1 MSYLILFLT
10 GLLIGFVAGLLVYRK
25 HSDRLKSTED
35 KGKIIIDALKGR

>member
-1 MSYLILFLT
+1 MSYLILFVT

-35 KGKIIIDALKGR
+35 KGKSIIDALKGR

>member
-1 MSYLILFLT
+1 MSYAILFTT

-35 KGKIIIDALKGR
+35 KGKSIIDALKGR

>member
-1 MSYLILFLT
+1 MSYLILFVT

-35 KGKIIIDALKGR
+35 KGKSILDALKGR

>member
-1 MSYLILFLT
+1 MSYLILFTT

-35 KGKIIIDALKGR
+35 KGKSILDALKGR